1 MPLFGIE
8 NQLKKGICQINL
20 TIEEGDIDAYEEL
33 MSSGMLDSFGFIEF
47 VSFIETKFNISIDE
61 DDLTTVNFK
70 NIAQTA
76 NYIKSKLE

>member
-1 MPLFGIE
+1 MEIE

-20 TIEEGDIDAYEEL
+20 TIEEGDIDVYEGL